1 MGKDTRN
8 LIFANISEN
17 IKHKIPKRKSTK
29 LFTRK
34 IFNSAVL
41 KVLNAVNN
49 FETDGNWLVFLDADT
64 NKWL

>member
-8 LIFANISEN
+8 LIFANVSEN
-17 IKHKIPKRKSTK
+17 TKHKIPKRKSTK

-41 KVLNAVNN
+41 KALNAVNILKLMEIVQLK
-49 FETDGNWLVFLDADT
+49 FIVT
-64 NKWL
+64 